1 MDQTFID
8 SILAS
13 QPAWASE
20 VTMRSVNSSMQE
32 QNINMSVV
40 AAVLGKKDA
49 AAIRD
54 LVNTSEENE
63 QEVSRLG
70 TASMKA
76 TKIAGG
82 AMDKI
87 MSDSDPTNA
96 VAELSHEAAKLLAN
110 AGIGLSNMGTGLG
123 KFAAV
128 MKGVARHAGTPLV
141 VGTGLG
147 VLFAKLLTEQEK
159 QARSL
164 IEFGATVSDT
174 AHWTNLRYA
183 TRNLG
188 MGMKD
193 FQGVMQEAKPFIVQ
207 AEGSAFDGSLKLA
220 EFAKAV
226 DQDKTFR
233 DFGMGIQ
240 DQTRFIGQEIET
252 LFELGEITTFN
263 DETKKRV
270 IRSYAS
276 ANKLA
281 LFTGDVFGMQREE
294 SLRLREEA
302 RNSVDLRVALKQN
315 KDHIDKTYGE
325 MASENIA
332 KANGLVYVLNT
343 QLLGKDFADQVKSMS
358 EGMLGD
364 IAFDDSAA
372 NNISTNLLKTLAG
385 APGVSDELIGLV
397 EKMNTNEFKT
407 EKEIVDAYKNFYKLI
422 KDVPMVVTAGDPNL
436 EALNDILAQAKTA
449 AGGDS
454 FLQSDT
460 DVLQSDFYANLADA
474 SDASIEVMNNLAVAF
489 QNMQELLTPGYD
501 TMAHGFTTLSDGLMA
516 FGKGISRTFSGGD
529 TTAWDE
535 GLREFNEDRVQKRL
549 AKVNESNITQNIQM
563 VNMQIDSILEE
574 SKANAMLQKSAAA
587 GEMTPEIL
595 DEAGE
600 VISGGEEF
608 TEEQLYALKQQELQ
622 MKDNLIET
630 KEYLAMLLEKQQ
642 KLNAKEEVGA
652 H

>member
-1 MDQTFID
+1 MDQNFID

-20 VTMRSVNSSMQE
+20 ATMRSVNSSMQE
-32 QNINMSVV
+32 QNVNMSVV
-40 AAVLGKKDA
+40 ASVLSKKDA
-49 AAIRD
+49 AAIRE
-54 LVNTSEENE
+54 LVNTSESNE

-76 TKIAGG
+76 TKVAGG
-82 AMDKI
+82 VMDKI
-87 MSDSDPTNA
+87 MSDGDPTNA

-123 KFAAV
+123 KFSAV
-128 MKGVARHAGTPLV
+128 MKGVARHSGTPLV

-159 QARSL
+159 QSRKL

-174 AHWTNLRYA
+174 EHWTNLRYA

-193 FQGVMQEAKPFIVQ
+193 FEGVMQEAKPFIVQ
-207 AEGSAFDGSLKLA
+207 AEGSAFDGALKLA

-263 DETKKRV
+263 DQTKKQV

-315 KDHIDKTYGE
+315 KEHIDETYGE

-364 IAFDDSAA
+364 IKLDDSAA

-407 EKEIVDAYKNFYKLI
+407 EKEIVDAYKKFYELI
-422 KDVPMVVTAGDPNL
+422 RDVPMVVTAGDPNL

-449 AGGDS
+449 AGGDQ

-460 DVLQSDFYANLADA
+460 DVLQSEFYANLADNA
-474 SDASIEVMNNLAVAF
+474 DTSIEVMNNLAIAF

-535 GLREFNEDRVQKRL
+535 GLKEFNEDRINKRL
-549 AKVNESNITQNIQM
+549 AKVNESNITENIQM
-563 VNMQIDSILEE
+563 VSMQIDSILEE
-574 SKANAMLQKSAAA
+574 SKQNAMLLDLAKE
-587 GEMTPEIL
+587 GGMTPEIV
-595 DEAGE
+595 DQAGE
-600 VISGGEEF
+600 VIDGGKEF
-608 TEEQLYALKQQELQ
+608 TKEQIYALEQQEFQLI
-622 MKDNLIET
+622 DNLLET
-630 KEYLAMLLEKQQ
+630 KAYLTMLQEKNA
-642 KLNAKEEVGA
+642 KLNAKEETVQ
-652 H
+652 

>member
-263 DETKKRV
+263 DQTKKQV

-332 KANGLVYVLNT
+332 KANGIVYVLNT
-343 QLLGKDFADQVKSMS
+343 QLLGKDFADQVKGMS

-436 EALNDILAQAKTA
+436 D
-449 AGGDS
+449 GDS

-574 SKANAMLQKSAAA
+574 SKANAMLQKSAAD